1 MTNDCH
7 LLLSLSLP
15 KPSKTSQYSLLALA
29 GQTQY
34 KADRADPRYESE
46 AGICANALGTYHML
60 RAARIAGNFI
70 AIATFTTCVKGLTGG
85 KTFYGFSRD
94 FYANY
99 LQLTVLSWKTQEP
112 CLT

>member
-1 MTNDCH
+1 M
-7 LLLSLSLP
+7 
-15 KPSKTSQYSLLALA
+15 A
-29 GQTQY
+29 GPPQY

-94 FYANY
+94 FLCKLFAVNCFE
-99 LQLTVLSWKTQEP
+99 LEDPGTVFDLIKVV
-112 CLT
+112 